1 MPVFATVNSL
11 GVQGVAGFAVRVEA
25 DVSSGLPQFAIV
37 GLPDSAVKESA
48 DRVRS
53 ALKNLG
59 FSYPVSRVTVN
70 LAPAHVRKTGPVY
83 DLPIFLA
90 LLCACGQAPMAA
102 PGMAFLGELS
112 LDGAVRGVAGVL
124 SMALAARQA
133 GLRELFVPAENA
145 AEAAAAEGVCVYPV
159 RTARDVV
166 RHLSGEAPIA
176 PQPHTPYAP
185 QPADGFLDFADVR
198 GQPEA
203 RRALEVA
210 AAGGHNALLIGPPG
224 TGKSMLAK
232 RLPGI
237 LPPLSLEEALET
249 TKIHSVA
256 GLLSGGGLVRTR
268 PFRAPHHSASAVA
281 LTGGGAVSK
290 PGEVSLA
297 HNGVLFLDELPE
309 FHRDALEALR
319 QPLEDGAITVS
330 RAAMRAHYPSRF
342 MLVAAMNPCP
352 CGYYGHPTRACTCTQ
367 GAIQRYLR
375 KVSGPLLDR
384 IDLHIEVAPVAY
396 DALAGEAPGEGSAA
410 IAARVAAAR
419 AVQQARYAGTGVA
432 CNAQLPSSMLRT
444 ACAMTPDAAALL
456 KRVFGAMGLSARAYD
471 RILKVAR
478 TIADL
483 DGGGT
488 ICAGHISEAVQYRG
502 LDRKYWYDA

>member
-1 MPVFATVNSL
+1 MFATVNSL

-70 LAPAHVRKTGPVY
+70 LAPADVRKTGPVY

-90 LLCACGQAPMAA
+90 LLCASGQAPSVS
-102 PGMAFLGELS
+102 PSMAFIGELS
-112 LDGAVRGVAGVL
+112 LDGAVRGVTGVL
-124 SMALAARQA
+124 SMALAARDA
-133 GLRELFVPAENA
+133 GLHELFVPAENA
-145 AEAAAAEGVCVYPV
+145 AEAAAVQELCVYPV
-159 RTARDVV
+159 HTAREVV
-166 RHLSGEAPIA
+166 RHLSGESPLV
-176 PQPHTPYAP
+176 PHPYTAYAP
-185 QPADGFLDFADVR
+185 GAQTDVPDFADVR

-210 AAGGHNALLIGPPG
+210 AAGGHNVVMIGPPG

-237 LPPLSLEEALET
+237 LPPLSFEEALET
-249 TKIHSVA
+249 TQIHSVA
-256 GLLSGGGLVRTR
+256 GLLSNEGLVCTR
-268 PFRAPHHSASAVA
+268 PFRAPHHSASCVA
-281 LTGGGAVSK
+281 LTGGGAASK

-309 FHRDALEALR
+309 FRRDALESLR
-319 QPLEDGAITVS
+319 QPLEDVTITVS
-330 RAAMRAHYPSRF
+330 RAAFRVRYPSRF

-352 CGYYGHPTRACTCTQ
+352 CGYYGHPKHACTCTPS
-367 GAIQRYLR
+367 AIQRYLR

-384 IDLHIEVAPVAY
+384 IDLHVEVAPVEY
-396 DALAGEAPGEGSAA
+396 TSLAGNDPGESSAA

-419 AVQQARYAGTGVA
+419 SIQCIRYNGTGIS
-432 CNAQLPSSMLRT
+432 CNAALTPSMLRKVCRT
-444 ACAMTPDAAALL
+444 TPQAEQMLHRMFDT
-456 KRVFGAMGLSARAYD
+456 MGLSARAYD

-483 DGGGT
+483 DGSDT
-488 ICAGHISEAVQYRG
+488 IGISHISEAVQYRG
-502 LDRKYWYDA
+502 LDRKYWYDT

>member
-1 MPVFATVNSL
+1 MFATVNSL
-11 GVQGVAGFAVRVEA
+11 GVQGVTGFAVRVEA

-59 FSYPVSRVTVN
+59 FSYPASRVTVN

-90 LLCACGQAPMAA
+90 LLCAGGQTPMAA
-102 PGMAFLGELS
+102 PGTAFLGELS

-124 SMALAARQA
+124 PMALAARQA

-145 AEAAAAEGVCVYPV
+145 AEAAAAEGLCVYPV
-159 RTARDVV
+159 HTARDVV
-166 RHLSGEAPIA
+166 RHLSGEAPIL

-185 QPADGFLDFADVR
+185 QAADRFLDFADVR

-237 LPPLSLEEALET
+237 LPPLSFEEALEA

-256 GLLSGGGLVRTR
+256 GLLSGGGLVRAR

-281 LTGGGAVSK
+281 LTGGGAAR

-297 HNGVLFLDELPE
+297 HSGVLFLDELPE

-319 QPLEDGAITVS
+319 QPLEDGVITVS
-330 RAAMRAHYPSRF
+330 RAAVHTRYPSRF

-367 GAIQRYLR
+367 AAIQRYLR

-384 IDLHIEVAPVAY
+384 IDLHIEAAPVAY
-396 DALAGEAPGEGSAA
+396 DALAGEAQGESSSA

-419 AVQQARYAGTGVA
+419 AVQQARYAGTGIA
-432 CNAQLPSSMLRT
+432 CNAQLPSSMLRA
-444 ACAMTPDAAALL
+444 ACTLTPDAAALL

-488 ICAGHISEAVQYRG
+488 ICAGHVSEAVQYRG

>member
-1 MPVFATVNSL
+1 MFATVNSL

-133 GLRELFVPAENA
+133 GLRELFVPAVNA

-203 RRALEVA
+203 RRALEIA

-224 TGKSMLAK
+224 TGKSTCRAFC
-232 RLPGI
+232 
-237 LPPLSLEEALET
+237 
-249 TKIHSVA
+249 
-256 GLLSGGGLVRTR
+256 R
-268 PFRAPHHSASAVA
+268 PFRWKRRWRPPKFT
-281 LTGGGAVSK
+281 LL
-290 PGEVSLA
+290 PGC
-297 HNGVLFLDELPE
+297 FP
-309 FHRDALEALR
+309 
-319 QPLEDGAITVS
+319 
-330 RAAMRAHYPSRF
+330 AAGW
-342 MLVAAMNPCP
+342 C
-352 CGYYGHPTRACTCTQ
+352 
-367 GAIQRYLR
+367 
-375 KVSGPLLDR
+375 
-384 IDLHIEVAPVAY
+384 
-396 DALAGEAPGEGSAA
+396 
-410 IAARVAAAR
+410 
-419 AVQQARYAGTGVA
+419 
-432 CNAQLPSSMLRT
+432 AQ
-444 ACAMTPDAAALL
+444 
-456 KRVFGAMGLSARAYD
+456 GLSAR
-471 RILKVAR
+471 R
-478 TIADL
+478 TTRPAL
-483 DGGGT
+483 WRLR
-488 ICAGHISEAVQYRG
+488 AAAPPRSRV
-502 LDRKYWYDA
+502 K

>member
-1 MPVFATVNSL
+1 MFATVNSL

-37 GLPDSAVKESA
+37 GLPDSAVKESR

-256 GLLSGGGLVRTR
+256 GLLSGGGRN
-268 PFRAPHHSASAVA
+268 PFCPKKSFHTGKALQPDRQKRSNNAVAGAVFLCCFMNDSFLHFGSGDIAVLPGPLRFRRHCIPQTKKGITASAIFFHK
-281 LTGGGAVSK
+281 G
-290 PGEVSLA
+290 P
-297 HNGVLFLDELPE
+297 LFLFRPGPTEKEGMPHAIEASIPSKILYCLPP
-309 FHRDALEALR
+309 D
-319 QPLEDGAITVS
+319 
-330 RAAMRAHYPSRF
+330 
-342 MLVAAMNPCP
+342 C
-352 CGYYGHPTRACTCTQ
+352 
-367 GAIQRYLR
+367 R
-375 KVSGPLLDR
+375 KTPHD
-384 IDLHIEVAPVAY
+384 PFY
-396 DALAGEAPGEGSAA
+396 DF
-410 IAARVAAAR
+410 
-419 AVQQARYAGTGVA
+419 
-432 CNAQLPSSMLRT
+432 SSLI
-444 ACAMTPDAAALL
+444 PP
-456 KRVFGAMGLSARAYD
+456 
-471 RILKVAR
+471 I
-478 TIADL
+478 
-483 DGGGT
+483 
-488 ICAGHISEAVQYRG
+488 RG
-502 LDRKYWYDA
+502 RGFV

>member
-1 MPVFATVNSL
+1 
-11 GVQGVAGFAVRVEA
+11 
-25 DVSSGLPQFAIV
+25 
-37 GLPDSAVKESA
+37 
-48 DRVRS
+48 
-53 ALKNLG
+53 
-59 FSYPVSRVTVN
+59 
-70 LAPAHVRKTGPVY
+70 
-83 DLPIFLA
+83 
-90 LLCACGQAPMAA
+90 
-102 PGMAFLGELS
+102 
-112 LDGAVRGVAGVL
+112 
-124 SMALAARQA
+124 MALAARQA

-281 LTGGGAVSK
+281 LTGGGAASK

-367 GAIQRYLR
+367 GAIPVSYTHLTMPTNREGEISVVAASLKTKKKNNKNIKKKN
-375 KVSGPLLDR
+375 KVTKHKQQDKVRLFKSYTKIQTKLLKK
-384 IDLHIEVAPVAY
+384 HIE
-396 DALAGEAPGEGSAA
+396 
-410 IAARVAAAR
+410 
-419 AVQQARYAGTGVA
+419 
-432 CNAQLPSSMLRT
+432 
-444 ACAMTPDAAALL
+444 
-456 KRVFGAMGLSARAYD
+456 
-471 RILKVAR
+471 
-478 TIADL
+478 
-483 DGGGT
+483 
-488 ICAGHISEAVQYRG
+488 
-502 LDRKYWYDA
+502 